1 MKKILVVQ
9 SSELL
14 RRYICEKLEKLEFE
28 VLSAKDG
35 FDGLIKLKNAIPD
48 LVIMD
53 LVLNRLSGMDFIR
66 EKKQYKNVS
75 DIPVILL
82 SNKIDRLII
91 ERLIFYKV
99 TKIIS
104 KPVKV
109 DLLFNAVSE
118 TLKVPIDIDDSYS
131 LIDIHL
137 NEDLLFVEISG
148 GFNKDK
154 IEIAQYKIIQL
165 LESAKIKYPKILI
178 IITDIEFNQYA
189 CILLELLM
197 NCVTEATNTPI
208 SFIKILTGLPF
219 VKECLALSDSYKN
232 VEITEDIKEA
242 LNSLGKGDVFAF
254 GKELDNLISQLLSQV
269 SEKNFEEVLDFK
281 FSTESDKDLNSIVR
295 SPDDKFNI
303 AIVDD
308 DLHILEYIA
317 TVLSENNW
325 NILIYDTGKSFLDD
339 FKKNIPDLVFL
350 DLMMPDVN
358 GFEIMQR
365 FRSSGFTAPIVVVTA
380 MVEKEYI
387 LKAKKYG
394 ATSYMTKPLSSEVI
408 INKAYNMLKIKK

>member
-1 MKKILVVQ
+1 
-9 SSELL
+9 
-14 RRYICEKLEKLEFE
+14 
-28 VLSAKDG
+28 
-35 FDGLIKLKNAIPD
+35 
-48 LVIMD
+48 
-53 LVLNRLSGMDFIR
+53 
-66 EKKQYKNVS
+66 
-75 DIPVILL
+75 
-82 SNKIDRLII
+82 

-165 LESAKIKYPKILI
+165 LESSKIKYPKILI

-408 INKAYNMLKIKK
+408 INKTYNMLKIKK

>member
-131 LIDIHL
+131 LIHIHL

-242 LNSLGKGDVFAF
+242 
-254 GKELDNLISQLLSQV
+254 
-269 SEKNFEEVLDFK
+269 
-281 FSTESDKDLNSIVR
+281 
-295 SPDDKFNI
+295 
-303 AIVDD
+303 
-308 DLHILEYIA
+308 
-317 TVLSENNW
+317 
-325 NILIYDTGKSFLDD
+325 
-339 FKKNIPDLVFL
+339 
-350 DLMMPDVN
+350 
-358 GFEIMQR
+358 
-365 FRSSGFTAPIVVVTA
+365 
-380 MVEKEYI
+380 
-387 LKAKKYG
+387 
-394 ATSYMTKPLSSEVI
+394 
-408 INKAYNMLKIKK
+408 

>member
-14 RRYICEKLEKLEFE
+14 RRYICEKLEKLGFE

-165 LESAKIKYPKILI
+165 LESSKIKYPKILI

-408 INKAYNMLKIKK
+408 INKTYNMLKIKK

>member
-1 MKKILVVQ
+1 
-9 SSELL
+9 
-14 RRYICEKLEKLEFE
+14 
-28 VLSAKDG
+28 
-35 FDGLIKLKNAIPD
+35 
-48 LVIMD
+48 
-53 LVLNRLSGMDFIR
+53 
-66 EKKQYKNVS
+66 
-75 DIPVILL
+75 
-82 SNKIDRLII
+82 
-91 ERLIFYKV
+91 
-99 TKIIS
+99 
-104 KPVKV
+104 
-109 DLLFNAVSE
+109 
-118 TLKVPIDIDDSYS
+118 
-131 LIDIHL
+131 
-137 NEDLLFVEISG
+137 
-148 GFNKDK
+148 
-154 IEIAQYKIIQL
+154 
-165 LESAKIKYPKILI
+165 
-178 IITDIEFNQYA
+178 
-189 CILLELLM
+189 M

-408 INKAYNMLKIKK
+408 INKTYNMLKIKK